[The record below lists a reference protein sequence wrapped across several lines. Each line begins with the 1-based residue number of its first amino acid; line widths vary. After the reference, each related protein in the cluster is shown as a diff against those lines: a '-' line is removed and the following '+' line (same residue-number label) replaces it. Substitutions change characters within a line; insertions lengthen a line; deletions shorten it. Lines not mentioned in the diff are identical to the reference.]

1 MAQVASG
8 APAGRGV
15 KCIAGLLMLTGTLLG
30 GNAALAG
37 ASTGA
42 ATETTTSGF
51 TLPDRDTVIRELQL
65 ESHVEGGYFRR
76 TYQADDQP
84 RVATPAGERYSL
96 TSIHYL
102 LTADSPTGHWHLN
115 RSDIVHYWHLGAP
128 VEYFMIH
135 PDGRL
140 ETAVLGP
147 DLAAGQR
154 LQLTVKGGVWKA
166 SHLSAGDY
174 GLISEAVSP
183 GFEYADMTLGERD
196 VLLARFPQHRALIQA
211 YTRK

>member
-1 MAQVASG
+1 M
-8 APAGRGV
+8 
-15 KCIAGLLMLTGTLLG
+15 
-30 GNAALAG
+30 
-37 ASTGA
+37 
-42 ATETTTSGF
+42 
-51 TLPDRDTVIRELQL
+51 PDKDTVIRELQL
-65 ESHVEGGYFRR
+65 EGHVEGGYFRR

-84 RVATPAGERYSL
+84 RVKTPAGERYSL
-96 TSIHYL
+96 SSIHYL
-102 LTADSPTGHWHLN
+102 LTADSAIGHWHLN

-128 VEYFMIH
+128 VHYYMIH

-166 SHLSAGDY
+166 SHLPAGDY

-183 GFEYADMTLGERD
+183 GFEYEDMTLGKRA
-196 VLLARFPQHRALIQA
+196 LLLERFPQHEEIVRA
-211 YTRK
+211 YTRE